1 MQATG
6 HPICTAAKQYVTLA
20 AVAKCLQAAAWLI
33 ACGNPNIPLQNTTS
47 ALLPADRIRTDT
59 EKQNMEQN
67 LNLYHIFYEV
77 ARCRNL
83 SAAAKKLYISQPA
96 VSKSVSRLEENLNTV
111 LFHRSSRGVTLTRE
125 GELLYHHVEDALTSL
140 KSGEEL
146 LRSAQAQGICHL
158 SIGVSTTLCKYI
170 LLPLLKTF
178 IPDNPRIK
186 ITISCQPTFETI
198 AALQNASIDI
208 GLVGIPSAKTAGAG
222 HGSITYLPLK
232 SIEDIFVAND
242 ACLAPFC
249 RIHGGELP
257 EDVLFDEAT
266 FIMLDKN
273 NISRKHTD
281 SFFARHQIELS
292 HIIEVNNMD
301 LSIEFARAG
310 LGIACVISDFVQDDI
325 KNGTLR
331 ELPFTHKVPKRQ
343 IGFAYPAKI
352 PVSGAMDTLIGYCR
366 SIL

>member
-1 MQATG
+1 
-6 HPICTAAKQYVTLA
+6 
-20 AVAKCLQAAAWLI
+20 
-33 ACGNPNIPLQNTTS
+33 
-47 ALLPADRIRTDT
+47 
-59 EKQNMEQN
+59 MEQN

-83 SAAAKKLYISQPA
+83 SVAAKKLYISQPA
-96 VSKSVSRLEENLNTV
+96 VSKSVSRLEENLNTT
-111 LFHRSSRGVTLTRE
+111 LFRRSSRGVTLTPE
-125 GELLYHHVEDALTSL
+125 GELLYRHVEEALTSL

-146 LRSAQAQGICHL
+146 LRSNQAQGIRRL

-178 IPDNPRIK
+178 IPENPNIK
-186 ITISCQPTFETI
+186 IAISCQPTFETL
-198 AALQNASIDI
+198 AALQNASLDI
-208 GLVGIPSAKTAGAG
+208 GLVGVPSGETS
-222 HGSITYLPLK
+222 GSGPHTITCLPLK
-232 SIEDIFVAND
+232 SIEDIFVA
-242 ACLAPFC
+242 AEAYLAPF
-249 RIHGGELP
+249 RHSHGRELP
-257 EDVLFDEAT
+257 EEALFEEAT

-281 SFFARHQIELS
+281 SFFTRHQIELS

-325 KNGTLR
+325 KNGTLQ
-331 ELPFTHKVPKRQ
+331 ELHLSHKVPKRQ

-366 SIL
+366 SVL